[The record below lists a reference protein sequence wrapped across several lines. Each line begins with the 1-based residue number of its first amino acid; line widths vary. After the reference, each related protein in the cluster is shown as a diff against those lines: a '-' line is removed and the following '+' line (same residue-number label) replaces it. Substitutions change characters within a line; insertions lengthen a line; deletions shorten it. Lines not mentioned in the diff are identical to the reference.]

1 MVANIR
7 PRRLLRKIRREQR
20 DSEDYG
26 PRCYYAD
33 TEAHRLGAE
42 DPAAY
47 ALHVI
52 DSWLNRSNDETGT
65 HQHLPRTPI
74 TSIFGLVWIFSRP
87 LRQTKGLFCGRF
99 GLATNYGSASNW
111 APLFR
116 LAWAHMQAARPDQ
129 LDRLYPRGLNQH
141 QLAPAG
147 ISYRGSWRRRSGKA
161 WRPSERTARKK
172 RKSLNPPQ
180 RV

>member
-7 PRRLLRKIRREQR
+7 PRRLLRKIRKEQR

-26 PRCYYAD
+26 PRCYYAE

-42 DPAAY
+42 NPAAS

-65 HQHLPRTPI
+65 QQQLPRTPI
-74 TSIFGLVWIFSRP
+74 RVVLWVGLDSSRP
-87 LRQTKGLFCGRF
+87 LRQTKGLFYGRF
-99 GLATNYGSASNW
+99 GLATNYCSATKLGSAI
-111 APLFR
+111 
-116 LAWAHMQAARPDQ
+116 QAGMGPHASRRPNQ
-129 LDRLYPRGLNQH
+129 LDRLYPRGLNQE

-147 ISYRGSWRRRSGKA
+147 IS
-161 WRPSERTARKK
+161 
-172 RKSLNPPQ
+172 
-180 RV
+180 